1 MVEWL
6 DDLIHCIVNVGS
18 NIRVACLSLIRLISR
33 NVEYIKKWGFKEE
46 GGLW

>member
-6 DDLIHCIVNVGS
+6 DDLVHCIMYVGS
-18 NIRVACLSLIRLISR
+18 NIRVACFSSIRLICR
-33 NVEYIKKWGFKEE
+33 NVEYIKKWGPKEE